1 MADNEAAR
9 KEADGLREKENKA
22 FVAEDKDLTD
32 AIAQMKEAITMLAAV
47 GADQTKSTGADNK
60 QFMAGHKASL
70 LNVQSEVQ
78 SALNA
83 ASALMT
89 PEQQSTSAS
98 FLQGPFTGTYTS
110 QSAVVMGILK

>member
-1 MADNEAAR
+1 M
-9 KEADGLREKENKA
+9 K
-22 FVAEDKDLTD
+22 D
-32 AIAQMKEAITMLAAV
+32 AISVLSAV

-60 QFMAGHKASL
+60 QFMAGKFL
-70 LNVQSEVQ
+70 QVQAEVQ

-89 PEQQSTSAS
+89 PEERSTSTA

-110 QSAVVMGILK
+110 QSAVVMGILENMRDTFKKNLGDAIRTEGDAKKVYDEFMDLKKKNH